1 MRRLLLA
8 PLAVALVVGLAAC
21 SSASSGEP
29 VEAVAEEARLPLS
42 EVVPLDDPRG
52 YVGESTAMVADAA
65 IEPVLDDPV
74 PSLPVTVT
82 SHDLAGDVE
91 VTVDDASRIVA
102 MDLSG
107 SLAATV
113 WGLGLGDALVGRDT
127 STTFP
132 GTEDLP
138 EVTSGG
144 HNVNAE
150 SVLGLDPSVVITDG
164 SIGPNDVVLQLRDA
178 GIAVVFV
185 DTATSYVAA
194 EQQSREVAAALGV
207 PEAGELLAERIR
219 SQVESTVQQIAAL
232 APTAESDRL
241 RMAFLYLRGSA
252 GIYYLFGAESGA
264 NELIESLGG
273 VDAAGE
279 IGWTGMMPATDEA
292 LTELDPDLILVMTGG
307 LDSVGGVDGLLE
319 EKPAVALTRAG
330 QNRRFV
336 DMADGQILSFGPR
349 SAEVLDALAR
359 AIYAPEH

>member
-1 MRRLLLA
+1 MRRALLA
-8 PLAVALVVGLAAC
+8 PLAVAVAIGLAAC
-21 SSASSGEP
+21 SGPTRGEP
-29 VEAVAEEARLPLS
+29 LEAVADGTR
-42 EVVPLDDPRG
+42 VPLDELVTLDDPG
-52 YVGESTAMVADAA
+52 AYVGESTALIADAA
-65 IEPVLDDPV
+65 IEPVLDDPE
-74 PSLPVTVT
+74 PALPVTVT
-82 SHDLAGDVE
+82 SRDLAGDVE

-185 DTATSYVAA
+185 DTATGYEGVA
-194 EQQSREVAAALGV
+194 QQAREVAAALGV
-207 PEAGELLAERIR
+207 PEAGELLAERTAAEIESAIR
-219 SQVESTVQQIAAL
+219 QIAAI
-232 APTAESDRL
+232 APADAGDRL

-252 GIYYLFGAESGA
+252 GIYYLFGEESGA
-264 NELIESLGG
+264 DELITALGG
-273 VDAAGE
+273 IDAAGE

-292 LTELDPDLILVMTGG
+292 ITELDPDLVLVMTGG
-307 LDSVGGVDGLLE
+307 LESVGGVDGLLE